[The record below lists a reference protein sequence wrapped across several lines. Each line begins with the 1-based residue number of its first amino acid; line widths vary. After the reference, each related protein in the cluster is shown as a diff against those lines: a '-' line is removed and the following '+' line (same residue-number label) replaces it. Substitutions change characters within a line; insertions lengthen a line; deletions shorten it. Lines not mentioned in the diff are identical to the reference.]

1 MNEYVNTKTGAHIST
16 DHTISGG
23 DWELVTNDELTE
35 EIDEELTETVDET
48 EDTETVDETEDTET
62 VDEESWTVPKLK
74 AHLTEL
80 GIEFKP
86 KATKAEL
93 LELLP
98 E

>member
-35 EIDEELTETVDET
+35 EIDEELTEEIDEV
-48 EDTETVDETEDTET
+48 EDAET
-62 VDEESWTVPKLK
+62 VDEESWTVSKLK
-74 AHLTEL
+74 ARLTEL

>member
-23 DWELVTNDELTE
+23 DWELVTNEELTE
-35 EIDEELTETVDET
+35 EIDEELTEEIDEV
-48 EDTETVDETEDTET
+48 EDTETVN
-62 VDEESWTVPKLK
+62 EESWTVSKLK
-74 AHLTEL
+74 ARLTEL

>member
-35 EIDEELTETVDET
+35 EIDEKLTEKVDEA
-48 EDTETVDETEDTET
+48 EDTET

-74 AHLTEL
+74 ARLTEL

>member
-35 EIDEELTETVDET
+35 EIDEELTEK
-48 EDTETVDETEDTET
+48 VDETEDTET